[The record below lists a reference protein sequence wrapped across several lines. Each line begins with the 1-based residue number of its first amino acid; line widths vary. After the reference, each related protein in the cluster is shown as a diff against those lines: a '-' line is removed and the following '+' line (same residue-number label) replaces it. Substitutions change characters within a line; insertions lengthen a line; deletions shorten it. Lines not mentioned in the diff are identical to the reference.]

1 MAPPAEPLQIVEHR
15 SVLQELEMS
24 SPDTSTAP
32 AAPDTRRKPREDE
45 IDAHGLTHP
54 GKVRRENQ
62 DHFLLCSLRRQVVVR
77 ASSIPD
83 ADGLLGESTR
93 LASLAM
99 VADGVGG
106 AARGEVASRL
116 ALTAVTKYVTRSM
129 RCYYGSWESDQDF
142 YDALQEGAR
151 QCHEELRTL
160 GERDLEYS
168 GMATTLTLYLGL
180 WPRAYL
186 LQAGDSRCYLLR
198 EGELTQITRDQTMAQ
213 EMVDLGVM
221 KQEQVAG
228 TRLEHTLTSSIGG
241 RHTEPKVT
249 RVDMTW
255 GNVLLLCSDGLTRHV
270 SDERIRDVLRSMTSA
285 RQACE
290 TLQQE
295 ALEGGG
301 TDNITIVIGRA
312 VQAG

>member
-1 MAPPAEPLQIVEHR
+1 MSSADASATRAPPAG
-15 SVLQELEMS
+15 
-24 SPDTSTAP
+24 D
-32 AAPDTRRKPREDE
+32 RRPREDE
-45 IDAHGLTHP
+45 IDAHGVTHP

-77 ASSIPD
+77 GSSIPD

-106 AARGEVASRL
+106 AARGEAASRL
-116 ALTAVTKYVTRSM
+116 ALTAVTKYVTRGM
-129 RCYYGSWESDQDF
+129 RCYYGAADGDEEF
-142 YDALQEGAR
+142 YHALKEGAQ
-151 QCHEELRTL
+151 QCHAELLRL
-160 GERDLEYS
+160 GQEDPGYS
-168 GMATTLTLYLGL
+168 GMATTLTLYLGV
-180 WPRAYL
+180 WPRGYL
-186 LQAGDSRCYLLR
+186 LQVGDSRCYLLR
-198 EGELTQITRDQTMAQ
+198 NGELSQITRDQTMAQ

-221 KQEQVAG
+221 KREQVAG
-228 TRLEHTLTSSIGG
+228 TRFEHTLTSSIGG

-255 GNVLLLCSDGLTRHV
+255 GTVLLLCSDGLTRHV

-285 RQACE
+285 RQAAE
-290 TLQQE
+290 TLLQE
-295 ALEGGG
+295 ALDGGG

-312 VQAG
+312 VQGR